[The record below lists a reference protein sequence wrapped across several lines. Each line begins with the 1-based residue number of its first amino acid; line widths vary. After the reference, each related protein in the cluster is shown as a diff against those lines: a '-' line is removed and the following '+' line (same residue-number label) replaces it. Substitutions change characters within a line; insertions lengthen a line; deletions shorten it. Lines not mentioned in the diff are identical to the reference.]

1 MIFAAYVAFIV
12 YYHIEG
18 KEKIP
23 LENIKIIALLLLIPI
38 MMHILMCR
46 SLTLHN
52 IPHSTVDGRNVKMT
66 HRN

>member
-23 LENIKIIALLLLIPI
+23 LENIKVIALLLLILI
-38 MMHILMCR
+38 MIHILMCR
-46 SLTLHN
+46 STKKWFEDYTQNSASNLF
-52 IPHSTVDGRNVKMT
+52 I
-66 HRN
+66 

>member
-38 MMHILMCR
+38 MMH
-46 SLTLHN
+46 T
-52 IPHSTVDGRNVKMT
+52 P
-66 HRN
+66 